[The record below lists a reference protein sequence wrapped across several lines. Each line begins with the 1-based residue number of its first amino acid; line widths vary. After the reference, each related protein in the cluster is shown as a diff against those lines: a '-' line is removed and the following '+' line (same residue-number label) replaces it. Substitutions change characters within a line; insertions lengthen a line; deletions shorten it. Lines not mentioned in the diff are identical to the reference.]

1 MPCFRCGARQ
11 TDPVRGAS
19 PWRRGVRA
27 DRQVLV
33 CPGCQAGRDWADD
46 LDRCAACGSAAL
58 VCRLG
63 EVECRD
69 CGHTR
74 PAVRDEAGPGDLVH
88 SGAERRAV
96 GRRPVGGGGGGP
108 VPRPQTRPGPLN
120 PAR

>member
-19 PWRRGVRA
+19 PWKRGVRA

-33 CPGCQAGRDWADD
+33 CPGCQSALDWADA
-46 LDRCAACGSAAL
+46 LDRCAECGSAAL

-74 PAVRDEAGPGDLVH
+74 DAAPGDLVR
-88 SGAERRAV
+88 SGAAPAAPGDGDLSAEVAAALSRVLR
-96 GRRPVGGGGGGP
+96 GGP
-108 VPRPQTRPGPLN
+108 
-120 PAR
+120 AR

>member
-11 TDPVRGAS
+11 TDPSRGAS

-27 DRQVLV
+27 EHQVLI
-33 CPGCQAGRDWADD
+33 CPRCQTEHDWAVD
-46 LDRCAACGSAAL
+46 LDRCSVCGSVAL

-74 PAVRDEAGPGDLVH
+74 EAVRELDVPPALVGSGAPPGD
-88 SGAERRAV
+88 SGLSEEVAAALTRV
-96 GRRPVGGGGGGP
+96 LGRGP
-108 VPRPQTRPGPLN
+108 AG
-120 PAR
+120 